1 MIKTKEVVSVL
12 NKHYNVNFK
21 LGLEYAQ
28 LAYLVETKF
37 KMPHA
42 GKFLMNLSVDKT
54 GIHKDKM
61 LAYFVNADVPLT
73 SDIAFEANDSQF
85 KTVLDVFQA
94 VLKNEQAVRVELQ
107 EAAAA
112 TLKANDYE
120 SFEFL
125 QWFIKDGVKDSSE
138 VAAVIDII
146 ESCGA
151 NNSLADHLISEV
163 EEE

>member
-1 MIKTKEVVSVL
+1 MIKTKEVINVL

-28 LAYLVETKF
+28 LAYLVDSKF

-42 GKFLMNLSVDKT
+42 GEFLKNLSVDKT

-61 LAYFVNADVPLT
+61 LAYFINADIPLA
-73 SDIAFEANDSQF
+73 SDISFKANDAEY

-94 VLKNEQAVRVELQ
+94 VLKNEEAVRVELQ
-107 EAAAA
+107 EAAGVA
-112 TLKANDYE
+112 LKANDYE

-146 ESCGA
+146 ENCA
-151 NNSLADHLISEV
+151 DNNSLADHLIHELD
-163 EEE
+163 EE